1 MPQPRPEASGLAELV
16 ARAERRYRVSP
27 LLMTGAAAAEIG
39 ISPMTLVRWR
49 TSGRLLP
56 HSEIHRGNQ
65 APIPLYSPH
74 EIAIGQAL
82 QGTIKPGPTPIKKR
96 ATPTRKVR
104 IFHADK
110 APGRATQAR
119 RSATG

>member
-16 ARAERRYRVSP
+16 ARAERRYRVAP

-49 TSGRLLP
+49 RDKRLLP

-65 APIPLYSPH
+65 APIPLYSPQ

-82 QGTIKPGPTPIKKR
+82 QGTIKPGPTPVKKR
-96 ATPTRKVR
+96 ATPPRKVR

-110 APGRATQAR
+110 ASRGAAQAD
-119 RSATG
+119 RSASR